1 MSTSFDF
8 PLNPV
13 LDEIVILPDG
23 SEAQWNGYAWVPV
36 SSNDVTYPITIDKGG
51 TNAITAPEA
60 LINLGLNT
68 ATGEFIV
75 PDGNVTN
82 PGLTFTNEPGIG
94 WYRDSESV
102 VNFAAQGLPVATF
115 GANDPLSSSLGILP
129 RAQGI
134 ASLNLYGNIS
144 GTVDMP
150 LLGIGVDGR
159 AGGSAYISSV
169 MVGAGPAAPL
179 TYNAPAHTFGGGIV
193 RISGTI
199 LGISFDN
206 VDTSAGN
213 PIAFGWR
220 SDATLGLRVD
230 GSQFGSTW
238 PISISGNASYATTAG
253 SAPANG
259 GTAQNSNQ
267 VNGIGGWN
275 YRNDGNNPVYIWCSE
290 GDAQSQHLTMPG
302 NLSVNYANTAGNAG
316 TVGPLNAA
324 PDTCAAWG
332 FASAN
337 YSLPYMRYN
346 GQPEIRYLIYQ
357 TYGNSTIKS
366 VALTAITGG
375 SATFEISGDN
385 GAWGITATPSD
396 ERLKQNI
403 VPATINA
410 TDVINRMTLKEYDIG
425 NIHTNVGF
433 SSQNL
438 QSIDESLIFGVDQ
451 PEDSP
456 MHELGTVLNPDIHR
470 ILAYVTKALQE
481 TIARLD
487 LLENK

>member
-8 PLNPV
+8 PLNPI
-13 LDEIVILPDG
+13 LDEIYILPDG

-36 SSNDVTYPITIDKGG
+36 SSNDVTYPITIEQGG

-82 PGLTFTNEPGIG
+82 PGLTFTNEQGVG

-129 RAQGI
+129 RAQGL

-150 LLGIGVDGR
+150 LLGIGIDGR

-169 MVGAGPAAPL
+169 MVGAGPAVPL

-193 RISGTI
+193 KISGTI

-267 VNGIGGWN
+267 VNSIGGWA

-302 NLSVNYANTAGNAG
+302 NLSVNYANTAGYANNAYAG
-316 TVGPLNAA
+316 QDRCNN
-324 PDTCAAWG
+324 WG
-332 FASAN
+332 FASGN
-337 YSLPYMRYN
+337 YNQPYMRLD
-346 GQPEIRYLIYQ
+346 GSDPIRLLIYQ
-357 TYGNSTIKS
+357 TYGNDTIGGI
-366 VALTAITGG
+366 ALTAITGG
-375 SATFEISGDN
+375 SATFEMSGTS
-385 GAWGITATPSD
+385 GAWGITAAPSD

-410 TDVINRMTLKEYDIG
+410 TDIVNRITLKEYDIG
-425 NIHTNVGF
+425 DIHTTVGF
-433 SSQNL
+433 SAQNL
-438 QSIDESLIFGVDQ
+438 QTIDELMVFGVDQ

-456 MHELGTVLNPDIHR
+456 MHEFGTILNPDIHR